1 MKKFLN
7 ILSDYVNR
15 IIVPIASVI
24 FIILV
29 LATITQVVGRYFL
42 KVPMPW
48 TEELA
53 RFSFIWSVM
62 LGASVLVKSKG
73 HPGVDALTSKLHGIP
88 KLIQEALLAIIIIA
102 VAAVGIVYGIQLVQ
116 VTMSQPS
123 AALNIPY
130 GCIYLSFP
138 VSCIAMII
146 HELSELADLAACGM
160 EAREG
165 KEGA

>member
-1 MKKFLN
+1 MKVLIADLPKAQ
-7 ILSDYVNR
+7 NR
-15 IIVPIASVI
+15 DIQYEINLLKSHFPDVEAVIYNYDEAKKDEFKELLKDADVLLTALIV
-24 FIILV
+24 LD
-29 LATITQVVGRYFL
+29 
-42 KVPMPW
+42 
-48 TEELA
+48 ED
-53 RFSFIWSVM
+53 M
-62 LGASVLVKSKG
+62 LECAKKLRLIS
-73 HPGVDALTSKLHGIP
+73 LTSTGFNFVDVPCATK
-88 KLIQEALLAIIIIA
+88 KEIA